1 MFTPFTQWVIII
13 MSNSLELYLSRIAII
28 KRRYDFSKLNLIKV
42 VLWLY
47 DMMLDEKNY
56 NRNTISNTRIT
67 TVLAHYVRT
76 VTSLRVAYDSA
87 RMGFL

>member
-1 MFTPFTQWVIII
+1 